1 MCVQTAYASHSNT
14 AAALAPASLARYN
27 AATFPEANMQSTS
40 ALLNSSAPQMS
51 YKQSSTRRMNPGAQ
65 MSFRALRT
73 TSAAQVHT
81 IGAQGGVSAGSLS
94 SGSSTGRT
102 YSASSSGTAGMATIS
117 LPALSI
123 SDKNLASAARAF
135 TGDDEDDRFAGAT
148 LTVRRNGRDEP
159 DDPADPPGMDTPVG
173 ATPWLLFVL
182 LSGIYVAFR
191 LRSRRNQ
198 SAKS

>member
-1 MCVQTAYASHSNT
+1 
-14 AAALAPASLARYN
+14 
-27 AATFPEANMQSTS
+27 MQSTS
-40 ALLNSSAPQMS
+40 ALLNLSAPQMS
-51 YKQSSTRRMNPGAQ
+51 YKQASTRRMNPGAQ

-73 TSAAQVHT
+73 TSAAQVQT

-102 YSASSSGTAGMATIS
+102 YSASSSATAGMAAIA

-123 SDKNLASAARAF
+123 TDKNLASAARAF
-135 TGDDEDDRFAGAT
+135 TGEDEQFDETT
-148 LTVRRNGRDEP
+148 LAVRRNGRGGPDFP
-159 DDPADPPGMDTPVG
+159 DDPPGLDTPVG
-173 ATPWLLFVL
+173 STPWLLFVL

-191 LRSRRNQ
+191 LRSRRHQ

>member
-1 MCVQTAYASHSNT
+1 MCVQTALASAQLS
-14 AAALAPASLARYN
+14 LASLARYN
-27 AATFPEANMQSTS
+27 AAQFPEASMQSTS

-51 YKQSSTRRMNPGAQ
+51 YKQSSHRNTSGAQ

-73 TSAAQVHT
+73 TSAAQVQT

-94 SGSSTGRT
+94 SGSSSRRT
-102 YSASSSGTAGMATIS
+102 YSASSSGVAGMATIS

-123 SDKNLASAARAF
+123 TDKHLASAAHSLADEEAYSTTSRPRRVN
-135 TGDDEDDRFAGAT
+135 GENDDE
-148 LTVRRNGRDEP
+148 NP
-159 DDPADPPGMDTPVG
+159 DDPYINANHTPVG

-191 LRSRRNQ
+191 LRPRRNQ

>member
-1 MCVQTAYASHSNT
+1 MCVQTAYASP
-14 AAALAPASLARYN
+14 ALAPASLARYN

-51 YKQSSTRRMNPGAQ
+51 YKQASARRMNPGAQ

-94 SGSSTGRT
+94 SGSSTGRS
-102 YSASSSGTAGMATIS
+102 YSASSSGTAGMATVS

-135 TGDDEDDRFAGAT
+135 AGDDEDDRFAGAT

-173 ATPWLLFVL
+173 STPWLLFVL

-191 LRSRRNQ
+191 LRPRRNH